1 MEGGIDELP
10 LFRQQRELT
19 GDELKELGMESTLSA
34 EQNPDFVSQIVEVLR
49 RDCVGWKCVWSD
61 ITQHCKGLGIYPSP
75 NGKNPSN
82 RWGAAVSTIRRAYP
96 GLLVEIP
103 APPVKSG
110 SPKNRSHPYRRY
122 WVLPAR
128 GANANS

>member
-10 LFRQQRELT
+10 LFRQQRGLS
-19 GDELKELGMESTLSA
+19 GDELKQLGMDATTSA
-34 EQNPDFVSQIVEVLR
+34 EQNPDFHLQIVEVLR

-61 ITQHCKGLGIYPSP
+61 ITQHCKELGIRPSP

-82 RWGAAVSTIRRAYP
+82 RWGAAVNAILRAYP
-96 GLLVEIP
+96 GLLVPIVEPP
-103 APPVKSG
+103 AKSS
-110 SPKNRSHPYRRY
+110 SPKNHAHKYQRY

-128 GANANS
+128 GSNANS